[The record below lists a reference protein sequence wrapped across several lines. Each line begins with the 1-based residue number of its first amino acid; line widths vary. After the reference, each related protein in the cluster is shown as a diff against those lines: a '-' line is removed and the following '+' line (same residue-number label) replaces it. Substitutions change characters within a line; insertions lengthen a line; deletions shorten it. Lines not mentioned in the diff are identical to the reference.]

1 MLNLPPL
8 AFVMFSSC
16 NSQSMEL
23 FVRSPNLTVTLLS
36 PLQSALAMAVIY
48 GGDSVR
54 PLSLTN
60 NVEAVQEKEMG

>member
-1 MLNLPPL
+1 MLKYKIIIILYS
-8 AFVMFSSC
+8 MFRWAV
-16 NSQSMEL
+16 N
-23 FVRSPNLTVTLLS
+23 RSPNLTVTLLS
-36 PLQSALAMAVIY
+36 PLQSALGMAVIY